1 MSTKAWDSR
10 LAYAIARPLRDT
22 RVHPN
27 HVTTASM
34 LVGLAAAA
42 LYAAGTAPLV
52 HVAALLWVISA
63 VLDHTDGE
71 LARMAGKSTAWG
83 AAYDRATDLLVRLA
97 LFTGMGVGLRRGP
110 LGDAAPLLGL
120 AAGIAFVVIFGLRS
134 AIIRRRGRDAV
145 AQPTVGGFEI
155 EDVLYLIAPLTW
167 FGGLEPFLVAAGIGA
182 PLYAMWAARSYRLAT
197 APAAA
202 HS

>member
-1 MSTKAWDSR
+1 
-10 LAYAIARPLRDT
+10 
-22 RVHPN
+22 
-27 HVTTASM
+27 M

-42 LYAAGTAPLV
+42 LYATGETALV
-52 HVAALLWVISA
+52 RVAALLWVISA
-63 VLDHTDGE
+63 VLDHADGE

-83 AAYDRATDLLVRLA
+83 ASYDRASDLAVRLA
-97 LFTGMGVGLRRGP
+97 LFTGMGVGLRGGS

-120 AAGIAFVVIFGLRS
+120 AAGVAFVVIFGLRG
-134 AIIRRRGRDAV
+134 AVIRRRGRDAV
-145 AQPTVGGFEI
+145 AQPAVAGFEL

-182 PLYAMWAARSYRLAT
+182 PLYAVWAARSHRLAT
-197 APAAA
+197 APAPA